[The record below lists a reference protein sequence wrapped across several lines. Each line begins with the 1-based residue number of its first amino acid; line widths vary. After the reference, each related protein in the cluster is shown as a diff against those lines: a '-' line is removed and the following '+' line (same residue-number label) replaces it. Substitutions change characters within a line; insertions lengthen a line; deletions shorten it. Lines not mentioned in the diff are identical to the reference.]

1 MSAVSTVLFAVLFV
15 AAAGAVAL
23 WIDVRF
29 PRLGP
34 AELPSAMAHLF
45 AAAIAN
51 EMLDGAL
58 GGFVAGSAL
67 PQSRLVAIVG
77 IILPLVIYA
86 VLAALWVLRIAHRA
100 LSGHLR

>member
-1 MSAVSTVLFAVLFV
+1 VITVLFAVLFV

-29 PRLGP
+29 PRLAPG
-34 AELPSAMAHLF
+34 ELPSAMAHLF
-45 AAAIAN
+45 AAAFAN
-51 EMLDGAL
+51 QVLDGRL
-58 GGFVAGSAL
+58 GGFIAGSSL
-67 PQSRLVAIVG
+67 PQGRVVAIVG

-86 VLAALWVLRIAHRA
+86 ALAALWVLRIAHRA